1 MIFLYISYG
10 NYQGGINN
18 LVVVE
23 SNGVVT
29 TSLKDKET
37 AIRTHKRKLKRLK
50 AKQKVN
56 KTMIKRTL

>member
-1 MIFLYISYG
+1 MIFMYISYK

-29 TSLKDKET
+29 TSIKDTKT

-50 AKQKVN
+50 AKQK
-56 KTMIKRTL
+56 

>member
-1 MIFLYISYG
+1 MSKFFHKGRIMIMYISYI
-10 NYQGGINN
+10 NYQGGKNN
-18 LVVVE
+18 LVVIE

-50 AKQKVN
+50 AKEK
-56 KTMIKRTL
+56 

>member
-1 MIFLYISYG
+1 MYIS
-10 NYQGGINN
+10 NRNFQGGINN

-29 TSLKDKET
+29 TSFRDKET

-50 AKQKVN
+50 AKQK
-56 KTMIKRTL
+56 

>member
-1 MIFLYISYG
+1 MYISYK
-10 NYQGGINN
+10 NYQGGIDN

-29 TSLKDKET
+29 TSIKDTKT

-50 AKQKVN
+50 AKQKYPISYS
-56 KTMIKRTL
+56 TKRAG

>member
-1 MIFLYISYG
+1 MIFMYISYK

-29 TSLKDKET
+29 TSIKDTET
-37 AIRTHKRKLKRLK
+37 AIRTHKRKLKLLK
-50 AKQKVN
+50 AKQK
-56 KTMIKRTL
+56 